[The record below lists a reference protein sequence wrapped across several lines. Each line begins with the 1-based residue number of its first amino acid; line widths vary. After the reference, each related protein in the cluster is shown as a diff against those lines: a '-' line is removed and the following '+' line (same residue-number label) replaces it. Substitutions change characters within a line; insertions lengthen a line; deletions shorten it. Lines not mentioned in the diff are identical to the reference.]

1 MVLLKASNVNTP
13 MFNDYK
19 YNHVYQT
26 RTFDDFESK
35 ERGGGLSLFI
45 RDNILYKLRD
55 DLSVLTSYLELL
67 FVEINL
73 NNKIYL
79 IGVTYRI
86 PNTNINLFTDEI
98 NSILEK
104 IRNKYEVVLM
114 GDFNICLL
122 HESNNSKTFRNI
134 MQSNSLFPTILE
146 PTRVATV
153 IREGQNVVTESLI
166 DNIYV
171 NDSLT
176 YSAGVIFSDISDHYP
191 VFISIPCSSANV
203 NTDTFEVKYRLI
215 DDFRIRKFNSAIL
228 YNSVIQSV
236 IYIQSAEKAFT
247 SFFTTFNQLYEKYF
261 PIITK
266 MLTKKSLPSST
277 VK

>member
-1 MVLLKASNVNTP
+1 MCGDTGASINPGPIDASTDIETGEVNFNERFLSEIDPDLNYFNNAEYNFSNFNSYTIDELKDTNINTSGGFNIMHHNCRSILSHGKLDNYYNLLDLLGNPFDIIGLTETWLNASNVNTP
-13 MFNDYK
+13 MFNEYK

-26 RTFDDFESK
+26 RTLDNFESK

-86 PNTNINLFTDEI
+86 PNTNIKLFTDEI

-104 IRNKYEVVLM
+104 IRTKYEVFLM

-122 HESNNSKTFRNI
+122 
-134 MQSNSLFPTILE
+134 
-146 PTRVATV
+146 
-153 IREGQNVVTESLI
+153 
-166 DNIYV
+166 
-171 NDSLT
+171 
-176 YSAGVIFSDISDHYP
+176 YP
-191 VFISIPCSSANV
+191 CLNHG
-203 NTDTFEVKYRLI
+203 
-215 DDFRIRKFNSAIL
+215 
-228 YNSVIQSV
+228 
-236 IYIQSAEKAFT
+236 
-247 SFFTTFNQLYEKYF
+247 
-261 PIITK
+261 
-266 MLTKKSLPSST
+266 
-277 VK
+277 